1 VTKRRRIIKAHAAD
15 GFPVT
20 KTETWYNIN
29 TGGKDP
35 PTNPTKEPIMAKS
48 IEVLSFTQISET
60 SFTAAGICDDKPF
73 VAATILWG
81 PKGEK
86 LPIFK
91 VQEVN
96 EDGESNHLKMA
107 ESKFNRGERIAIARK
122 LKMVRLAGG
131 LEAKT
136 SEELAGLTLKELRSI
151 AKERGVS
158 GTHRKGITKAEVV
171 ELLAA

>member
-1 VTKRRRIIKAHAAD
+1 
-15 GFPVT
+15 
-20 KTETWYNIN
+20 
-29 TGGKDP
+29 
-35 PTNPTKEPIMAKS
+35 MAKS

-81 PKGEK
+81 PKGDK

-96 EDGESNHLKMA
+96 DDGESNHLKMA

-131 LEAKT
+131 LEAKS

-158 GTHRKGITKAEVV
+158 GTHRKGITKVEVV